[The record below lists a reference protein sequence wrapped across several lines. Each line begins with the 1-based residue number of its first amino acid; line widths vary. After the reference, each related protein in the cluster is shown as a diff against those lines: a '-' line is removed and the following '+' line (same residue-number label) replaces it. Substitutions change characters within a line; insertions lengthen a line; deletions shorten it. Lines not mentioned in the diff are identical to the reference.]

1 MFIKDTIKTQFKKG
15 KDKPSIVA
23 IYIFEKGLLT
33 KINEVSLQGSKKK
46 KRSNKKGEGVRP
58 KGESQTKGCRPSFA
72 VGEMRIKDTMSYC
85 YIPISL
91 KH

>member
-33 KINEVSLQGSKKK
+33 KINEVSLQGSKEKK
-46 KRSNKKGEGVRP
+46 DPIKKER
-58 KGESQTKGCRPSFA
+58 E
-72 VGEMRIKDTMSYC
+72 
-85 YIPISL
+85 
-91 KH
+91 